1 MVDEP
6 GSDLPQAARAML
18 DVLIGMVM
26 MVAEVAV
33 AEKTLAPAV
42 RGYLYRGTRLSCR
55 ARQGMKTPGKAA
67 LKHANYPARSMGGR
81 DVPPSKASDSAA
93 LTFLRSTSVGR
104 Q

>member
-6 GSDLPQAARAML
+6 GSDLPQAAPAML

-42 RGYLYRGTRLSCR
+42 RGYLYRGTRLSCG